1 MFFYLSKFLTFLI
14 SPTIII
20 ILVVIMALV
29 VRKHALRKKLLVFSL
44 CLLLFFSNPLI
55 INQLLKYWEPQ
66 SNIDKKKIYDTGVI
80 LSGFMSKDEE
90 NGSLNFGEATDRL
103 TEGLILYRTGRIKT
117 IIISGG
123 SGRLIDDTRESV
135 LAKAFLINNCG
146 VPDSVVYI
154 DTVSRNTYE
163 NAVESKKL
171 MHAEGLKS
179 AIIITSAWHMRRAE
193 GCFKKLGMD
202 VDIHPTDGLYNIQ
215 KFYLTDSIVP
225 DTRNI
230 VKWENLMHEIVGV
243 IVYKLY
249 GYS

>member
-1 MFFYLSKFLTFLI
+1 
-14 SPTIII
+14 
-20 ILVVIMALV
+20 VV
-29 VRKHALRKKLLVFSL
+29 F
-44 CLLLFFSNPLI
+44 
-55 INQLLKYWEPQ
+55 
-66 SNIDKKKIYDTGVI
+66 
-80 LSGFMSKDEE
+80 
-90 NGSLNFGEATDRL
+90 
-103 TEGLILYRTGRIKT
+103 
-117 IIISGG
+117 
-123 SGRLIDDTRESV
+123 
-135 LAKAFLINNCG
+135 
-146 VPDSVVYI
+146 I

-179 AIIITSAWHMRRAE
+179 ATIITSAWHMRRAE

-202 VDIHPTDGLYNIQ
+202 IDIHPTDGLYNIQ
-215 KFYLTDSIVP
+215 KFYLTDLIVP

>member
-1 MFFYLSKFLTFLI
+1 
-14 SPTIII
+14 
-20 ILVVIMALV
+20 MALV

-146 VPDSVVYI
+146 VPDSVVFI

-163 NAVESKKL
+163 NALESKKL

-193 GCFKKLGMD
+193 GCFKKLDMD
-202 VDIHPTDGLYNIQ
+202 VDIQPTDGLYNIQ
-215 KFYLTDSIVP
+215 KFYLTDLIVP

>member
-1 MFFYLSKFLTFLI
+1 
-14 SPTIII
+14 
-20 ILVVIMALV
+20 MALV

-44 CLLLFFSNPLI
+44 GMLLFFSNPLI

-66 SNIDKKKIYDTGVI
+66 SNIDKKKVYDTGVI

-179 AIIITSAWHMRRAE
+179 ATIITSAWHMRRAE
-193 GCFKKLGMD
+193 ACFKKLGMD
-202 VDIHPTDGLYNIQ
+202 VEIHPTDGLYNIQ
-215 KFYLTDSIVP
+215 KFYLTDLIIP

-243 IVYKLY
+243 IIYKLN

>member
-1 MFFYLSKFLTFLI
+1 M
-14 SPTIII
+14 
-20 ILVVIMALV
+20 IMALV

-179 AIIITSAWHMRRAE
+179 ATIITSAWHMRRAE

-215 KFYLTDSIVP
+215 KFYLTDLIVP

>member
-1 MFFYLSKFLTFLI
+1 
-14 SPTIII
+14 
-20 ILVVIMALV
+20 MALV

-171 MHAEGLKS
+171 MLAEGLKS

-215 KFYLTDSIVP
+215 KFYLTDLIVP

>member
-1 MFFYLSKFLTFLI
+1 
-14 SPTIII
+14 
-20 ILVVIMALV
+20 MALV

-44 CLLLFFSNPLI
+44 GMLLFFSNPLI

-179 AIIITSAWHMRRAE
+179 ATIITSAWHMRRAE

-215 KFYLTDSIVP
+215 KFYLTDLIVP

>member
-1 MFFYLSKFLTFLI
+1 
-14 SPTIII
+14 
-20 ILVVIMALV
+20 
-29 VRKHALRKKLLVFSL
+29 
-44 CLLLFFSNPLI
+44 
-55 INQLLKYWEPQ
+55 
-66 SNIDKKKIYDTGVI
+66 
-80 LSGFMSKDEE
+80 MSKDEE

-215 KFYLTDSIVP
+215 KFYLTDLIVP